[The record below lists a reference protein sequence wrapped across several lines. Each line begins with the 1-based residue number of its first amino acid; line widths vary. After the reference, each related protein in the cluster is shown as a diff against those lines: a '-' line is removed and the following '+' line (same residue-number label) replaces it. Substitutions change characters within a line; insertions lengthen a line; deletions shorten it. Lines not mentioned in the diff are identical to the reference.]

1 MEENKKHYFGITIG
15 PIDRVLTYAH
25 STRAIWASS
34 YFFSDLAR
42 RIVEPLYKAGHRF
55 LKPIVSD
62 DLFTE
67 RDTVGRFPD
76 QYIFEAREDDSIV
89 SFAKHREGVLKDI
102 TERMAKVLNADEK
115 KIEEYV
121 NRTIK
126 VYILKLSADS
136 SKSDDDIVL
145 EMQNRMSCAE
155 CRDIFSDSEGI
166 NWLSALFESDIPV
179 LRKFFELEGLTGFD
193 SLPEVAYN
201 KYVAFVAAD
210 GDNFG
215 NCMAALKDK
224 AILFNEFGAELR
236 RLVFEYGG
244 QVIYQGGDDISFYA
258 PLFNENQKMDIIGLI
273 ARLDNA
279 LKHIVS
285 DNPDVRASGIEVSLS
300 YGLAISYEKHPM
312 TETRQRAED
321 LLHKA
326 KSVEGKNALVWE
338 IRKHSG
344 QLAGNTVRKRNE
356 ALFSNTCGIMQ
367 YASLIKDEYLHS
379 ITYWL
384 KRYEEPLLFI
394 LENDS
399 EDISGNRLKDKML
412 GNFIKK
418 NFNED
423 VHDRSKELLWS
434 LMPILLDED
443 FARNPQEAI
452 DYLHNALRYIE
463 LIIRKPNE

>member
-1 MEENKKHYFGITIG
+1 MGENKKHYFGITIG
-15 PIDRVLTYAH
+15 PIDRVLAYAH

-42 RIVEPLYKAGHRF
+42 RIVDPLYRAGHRF

-76 QYIFEAREDDSIV
+76 QYIFEALEDDSIG
-89 SFAKHREGVLKDI
+89 ALAEHREGVLKNI
-102 TERMAKVLNADEK
+102 SERMAAALNADEK
-115 KIEEYV
+115 KIEEYIK
-121 NRTIK
+121 RTIK
-126 VYILKLSADS
+126 VYILELSVDS
-136 SKSDDDIVL
+136 STPASEVIL

-155 CRDIFSDSEGI
+155 CRDIFCDGEDR

-179 LRKFFELEGLTGFD
+179 LRKFFELENLKGFD

-201 KYVAFVAAD
+201 RYVAFVAAD

-215 NCMAALKDK
+215 RCMAALRDE
-224 AILFNEFGAELR
+224 AVLFNEFGAELR

-258 PLFNENQKMDIIGLI
+258 PLFNESKALDIIGLI

-279 LKHIVS
+279 LNEIVS
-285 DNPDVRASGIEVSLS
+285 ANPAVQASGIEVSLS

-312 TETRQRAED
+312 AETRQRAEE
-321 LLHKA
+321 LLREAKA
-326 KSVEGKNALVWE
+326 IDGKNTLVWE
-338 IRKHSG
+338 VRKHSG
-344 QLAGNTVRKRNE
+344 QLAGNTIRKRNGV
-356 ALFSNTCGIMQ
+356 LFSNTCGILQ
-367 YASLIKDEYLHS
+367 YASWIKDEYLHS

-394 LENDS
+394 LGNDS
-399 EDISGNRLKDKML
+399 RDISGNRLRDRML
-412 GNFIKK
+412 DNFVEK

-423 VHDRSKELLWS
+423 VHDRSKALLKS
-434 LMPILLDED
+434 LIPILLDED
-443 FARNPQEAI
+443 FTRNPRKAI
-452 DYLHNALRYIE
+452 DYLHNALRYVG